1 MENRLGIF
9 ICKSFYKEASAVLE
23 RDAFPNV
30 ELLALPAQCDGFDFN
45 SDAIGER
52 LIQRAAGFSHIAVI
66 GCQAWNRLKSR
77 LDGRIQNLECY
88 LFLNCFEILLNGE
101 LLNYFL
107 QQGAYLLTPD
117 RTHHFKDRVV
127 AMGFSESLAREFY
140 GETTKKLTIL
150 DPGISDGVK
159 ADAEDVSRFLDLPY
173 EILPVGLEH
182 ARRFLSNI
190 ILRYQVDSEKTFT
203 NDQLA
208 RITRQTND
216 YALVFDQLENLVRL
230 SEEKAII
237 GQGFLLFNLLF
248 APSNIV
254 FVSEDRQ
261 NEPLYFIPDDRLA
274 DDLIGRD
281 VGGDSF
287 CVEISHDKQRYG
299 RFVICNVTFPQ
310 YIAHYK
316 DLSMHLNYIIG
327 LAFANA
333 RLFMQVSAN
342 EVVLQENATRLETL
356 NATKD
361 KLFSIIAHDLINP
374 FNALIGLSWLLI
386 DQFDEMPPDQK
397 MDFLKKINQSAND
410 TLLLLQNLL
419 KWSRTQAD
427 NVVFSLGDVDAFECF
442 DEVRHLVA
450 YQAESKQ
457 IDVRM
462 HVVPGLTLFG
472 DRDMIQTVLRN
483 LVTNAIKFSIPGGS
497 VVMSG
502 WMADD
507 KVCISVAD
515 TGVGIPADVL
525 PSLFGSQGAVITVG
539 TQNEKGSGLG
549 LILCKEFVERHGGT
563 ISVDSQPGKGT
574 VFTFRLP
581 RRSL

>member
-1 MENRLGIF
+1 
-9 ICKSFYKEASAVLE
+9 
-23 RDAFPNV
+23 
-30 ELLALPAQCDGFDFN
+30 
-45 SDAIGER
+45 
-52 LIQRAAGFSHIAVI
+52 
-66 GCQAWNRLKSR
+66 
-77 LDGRIQNLECY
+77 
-88 LFLNCFEILLNGE
+88 
-101 LLNYFL
+101 
-107 QQGAYLLTPD
+107 
-117 RTHHFKDRVV
+117 
-127 AMGFSESLAREFY
+127 
-140 GETTKKLTIL
+140 
-150 DPGISDGVK
+150 
-159 ADAEDVSRFLDLPY
+159 
-173 EILPVGLEH
+173 
-182 ARRFLSNI
+182 
-190 ILRYQVDSEKTFT
+190 
-203 NDQLA
+203 
-208 RITRQTND
+208 
-216 YALVFDQLENLVRL
+216 
-230 SEEKAII
+230 
-237 GQGFLLFNLLF
+237 
-248 APSNIV
+248 
-254 FVSEDRQ
+254 
-261 NEPLYFIPDDRLA
+261 
-274 DDLIGRD
+274 
-281 VGGDSF
+281 
-287 CVEISHDKQRYG
+287 
-299 RFVICNVTFPQ
+299 
-310 YIAHYK
+310 
-316 DLSMHLNYIIG
+316 
-327 LAFANA
+327 
-333 RLFMQVSAN
+333 
-342 EVVLQENATRLETL
+342 TL